1 MSHPYLSKEE
11 EDAVFEEIR
20 SQSDPRCLVNY
31 STNDELRQAR
41 LYHDLDIWEDGPWWL
56 YSLLI
61 KIVAIDPLAMPAVD
75 DRPYFPPSY
84 YSQIPFVGD
93 IKRWRDKKENYY
105 PLTVQE
111 LLNACRPSG
120 WPDTLPDNF
129 PPSVG
134 GTIMWRWTL

>member
-11 EDAVFEEIR
+11 EAVFEAIR

-41 LYHDLDIWEDGPWWL
+41 LYHDLDIWEDGPWWF

-75 DRPYFPPSY
+75 DRPFFPPS
-84 YSQIPFVGD
+84 ILFTVT
-93 IKRWRDKKENYY
+93 IRW
-105 PLTVQE
+105 
-111 LLNACRPSG
+111 
-120 WPDTLPDNF
+120 
-129 PPSVG
+129 
-134 GTIMWRWTL
+134 